1 MARDHTSKLGRV
13 SSWALASALCATTS
27 LGGAQYGQPLGVPS
41 SDVMGRGPNPAAGVD
56 EKLLEARSVLDRG
69 RARRAEID
77 GLLAGIGPRKAELRQ
92 RLLRDARSLY
102 RVSRG
107 GLLPLAGGIDALLG
121 HASRV
126 GRLERLVES
135 EAREYASLDKQK
147 LSLRKEAS
155 EWDLRM
161 AQAERDAATL
171 EQARVGLAQQQA
183 TQAMFD
189 SAFKVAPAAAANEPI
204 QYGLSVVGGMPHER
218 FGDQRGNLALPVSG
232 PASIQEARRAESD
245 GPGLEFSSS
254 HGAAV
259 RAAAAGRVAF
269 AERYGSYGQ
278 IVILDHGER
287 YYTVYGGLSHIEVQV
302 GDDVSKSA
310 RLGAAGAEP
319 VYFEVRRGTKT
330 QEPRSWLGL

>member
-1 MARDHTSKLGRV
+1 MGG
-13 SSWALASALCATTS
+13 WALASALCASSS
-27 LGGAQYGQPLGVPS
+27 LGGAQWGQPLGVP
-41 SDVMGRGPNPAAGVD
+41 GAAGLD
-56 EKLLEARSVLDRG
+56 EKLLEARSVLERG

-77 GLLAGIGPRKAELRQ
+77 QILAGISPRKAELRQ
-92 RLLRDARSLY
+92 RLVRDARSLY

-107 GLLPLAGGIDALLG
+107 GLLPVAGGIEALLG

-135 EAREYASLDKQK
+135 EARELSSLDKQK
-147 LSLRKEAS
+147 SELRREAAD
-155 EWDLRM
+155 WDVRM
-161 AQAERDAATL
+161 AQAERDAGTL

-183 TQAMFD
+183 TQALFD
-189 SAFKVAPAAAANEPI
+189 GAFKIAEAAPAGERIN
-204 QYGLSVVGGMPHER
+204 YGLSVVGGMPHER
-218 FGDQRGNLALPVSG
+218 FADQRGNLALPVSG

-254 HGAAV
+254 RGAAV

-278 IVILDHGER
+278 IVILDHGDR
-287 YYTVYGGLSHIEVQV
+287 FYTVYGGLGGVDVQV

-310 RLGAAGAEP
+310 RLGSAAAEP

-330 QEPRSWLGL
+330 QEARGWLGL

>member
-1 MARDHTSKLGRV
+1 MARDLPTKLTRMSG
-13 SSWALASALCATTS
+13 WALASALCATSS
-27 LGGAQYGQPLGVPS
+27 LAQYGQPLGVP
-41 SDVMGRGPNPAAGVD
+41 AATGVD

-69 RARRAEID
+69 RVRRTEID
-77 GLLAGIGPRKAELRQ
+77 EILAGLAPHKAELRQ
-92 RLLRDARSLY
+92 RLLKDARSLY

-107 GLLPLAGGIDALLG
+107 GLLPLAGGLDALLG

-126 GRLERLVES
+126 GRLERLVEG
-135 EAREYASLDKQK
+135 EARELASLDKQK
-147 LSLRKEAS
+147 VALRREAS
-155 EWDLRM
+155 EWDLRLS
-161 AQAERDAATL
+161 QAEREAATL

-183 TQAMFD
+183 SQALFD
-189 SAFKVAPAAAANEPI
+189 GAFKIAAATPANEPMA
-204 QYGLSVVGGMPHER
+204 YGLSVVGGMPHER
-218 FGDQRGNLALPVSG
+218 FADQRGNLALPVSG

-278 IVILDHGER
+278 IVIVDHGER

-330 QEPRSWLGL
+330 QEPRGWLGL

>member
-1 MARDHTSKLGRV
+1 MAREPASKLGRV
-13 SSWALASALCATTS
+13 SSWALASALCATSS
-27 LGGAQYGQPLGVPS
+27 LAQYGQPLGVPS
-41 SDVMGRGPNPAAGVD
+41 AAGVD

-69 RARRAEID
+69 RARRTEID
-77 GLLAGIGPRKAELRQ
+77 AILAGIAPRKAELRQ

-126 GRLERLVES
+126 GRLERLVEG
-135 EAREYASLDKQK
+135 EARELASLDKQK
-147 LSLRKEAS
+147 VALRKEAS
-155 EWDLRM
+155 EWDLRLS
-161 AQAERDAATL
+161 QAERDAATL

-189 SAFKVAPAAAANEPI
+189 GAFKIASAAPANEPI

-218 FGDQRGNLALPVSG
+218 FTDQRGNLALPVSG

-287 YYTVYGGLSHIEVQV
+287 YYTVYGGLSHVEVQV

-330 QEPRSWLGL
+330 QEPRTWLGL